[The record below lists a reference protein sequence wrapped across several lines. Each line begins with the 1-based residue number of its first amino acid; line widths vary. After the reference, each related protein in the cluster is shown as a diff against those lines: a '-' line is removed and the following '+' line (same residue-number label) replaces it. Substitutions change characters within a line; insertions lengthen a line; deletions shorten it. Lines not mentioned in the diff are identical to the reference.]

1 MKKLNNEILYGL
13 IDHNNSLLI
22 DKILNKFDKI
32 NDDKN
37 EVNNG
42 QIDYEKYFI
51 LIICLY
57 KRDENIIKKILKI
70 FKENQFNF
78 DKINVH
84 FRSILSLIINEFMY
98 LIEENDKIKAYK
110 SMFNYYEKM
119 HCYWLYP
126 ESNDFEKSLNNLN
139 NGFSFEIL
147 DFYFENKD
155 VKDIQSI
162 DDIIVDYFFNY
173 LIQLNNENNNGGD
186 LFNYLYEIGVSQN
199 FDINDE
205 NLNKIYKAYL
215 KFVENDNLDRQKL
228 RNYIDENY
236 LDLKNINGKDKINK
250 LKEKLNINY

>member
-1 MKKLNNEILYGL
+1 
-13 IDHNNSLLI
+13 
-22 DKILNKFDKI
+22 
-32 NDDKN
+32 
-37 EVNNG
+37 
-42 QIDYEKYFI
+42 
-51 LIICLY
+51 
-57 KRDENIIKKILKI
+57 
-70 FKENQFNF
+70 
-78 DKINVH
+78 
-84 FRSILSLIINEFMY
+84 MY

-110 SMFNYYEKM
+110 SMFNYYEEM